1 MKKLLLTGLGTLAL
15 TINAQALLTG
25 GFSFS
30 GGYIPRDAGG
40 NPVTNLTLATQVQFA
55 NAGGSPPDA
64 SVTNL
69 QGTGSFAAIAD
80 NTPIVFSALTLSFTP
95 PNTPLT
101 PFFTVDGFQF
111 NLNSIVKTVAVPT
124 GLILDGTGIVTN
136 LVGTPDPTPAAF
148 SASFNTVT
156 GRFAYG
162 ANVGTTPDGG
172 SAMALLGMALVGIEA
187 LRRKFAA

>member
-1 MKKLLLTGLGTLAL
+1 MT
-15 TINAQALLTG
+15 
-25 GFSFS
+25 
-30 GGYIPRDAGG
+30 D
-40 NPVTNLTLATQVQFA
+40 LTLATQVQFG
-55 NAGGSPPDA
+55 NAGSPPPDA

-69 QGTGSFAAIAD
+69 VGTGSFSGVAD

-101 PFFTVDGFQF
+101 PFFTVDGFRF
-111 NLNSIVKTVAVPT
+111 DLNSITKVVAVPT
-124 GLILDGTGIVTN
+124 GLILNGSGIVTN
-136 LVGTPDPTPAAF
+136 TAGTPDPTGAAF

-156 GRFAYG
+156 GRFSYG
-162 ANVGTTPDGG
+162 ANVGIPVPDGG